1 MNIMSTLGYIALTA
15 AVFSTL
21 FVLARVYASYIRKN
35 DECKLDNCPQ
45 KLGGIG
51 HCSIPVAQPAPK
63 AKKPKAKP
71 VALQAKKTPVKKK
84 ATTKKA
90 PTKKTPRTKQ
100 A

>member
-1 MNIMSTLGYIALTA
+1 MSTLGYIALTA

-35 DECKLDNCPQ
+35 DECPQ
-45 KLGGIG
+45 GSIG

-84 ATTKKA
+84 ATTKKVA
-90 PTKKTPRTKQ
+90 TTKKTTRTKQ

>member
-1 MNIMSTLGYIALTA
+1 MNIISTLGYIGLA
-15 AVFSTL
+15 AVVFSTL
-21 FVLARVYASYIRKN
+21 FVLARVYAVYIRKN
-35 DECKLDNCPQ
+35 DDCPQ

-84 ATTKKA
+84 ATTKKVA
-90 PTKKTPRTKQ
+90 TTKKTPRTKQ